1 MKENNFD
8 VSVVI
13 ITHNQV
19 AYLNRAIDSV
29 LNQNFDKTY
38 EIIVISDANDEN
50 KTEEILKSYK
60 DKYDNFN
67 YYNVENHSAF
77 FSRNDGILKAK
88 GKYICFLDGDD
99 FYHENFLKVM
109 FKNITKYNADIVCCS
124 SYRYKNNKKISY
136 PLRKKCVLNKYNAIK
151 KLFFDAY
158 IRSFMTIK
166 MYRKDLL
173 LNIVNNFQF
182 KKKFNFVYE
191 DSLTN
196 FLAFKNSNIVINI
209 PDLLYF
215 YNKDNVSS
223 LTRAISCYQD
233 NINVSAFIMNNIKD
247 SKDEKL
253 LKIFTRSYFR
263 KKLLLA
269 FDLSKLNKIKNPNNK
284 KIKKTAYKEL
294 KEIYKK
300 HLIRKDASYNDF
312 LNNLIYKD

>member
-1 MKENNFD
+1 MKANNFD
-8 VSVVI
+8 ISVII

-29 LNQNFDKTY
+29 INQNFDKTY
-38 EIIVISDANDEN
+38 EIIVISDANNDN
-50 KTEEILKSYK
+50 NTEEILKSYK
-60 DKYDNFN
+60 NKYENFN

-99 FYHENFLKVM
+99 FYHENFLKIM
-109 FKNITKYNADIVCCS
+109 FNNITKYDADIVCCS
-124 SYRYKNNKKISY
+124 SYRYKNNKKFAY
-136 PLRKKCVLNKYNAIK
+136 PFRKRCYLNKYQAIK
-151 KLFFDAY
+151 KLFFDMY
-158 IRSFMTIK
+158 IRSYMTVK

-173 LNIVNNFQF
+173 LNIINHFEF
-182 KKKFNFVYE
+182 KKKINFIYE
-191 DSLTN
+191 DLLTN
-196 FLAFKNSNIVINI
+196 FLAFKNSKIIINI

-233 NINVSAFIMNNIKD
+233 NINVSAFIMNNIKNN
-247 SKDEKL
+247 KDEKL
-253 LKIFTRSYFR
+253 LKIFTHSYFR

-269 FDLSKLNKIKNPNNK
+269 FDLSKLNKIKNINK
-284 KIKKTAYKEL
+284 KVIKKTAYKEL

-300 HLIRKDASYNDF
+300 HLVRQDASYYEF
-312 LNNLIYKD
+312 INNLIYKD